1 MKKRRWVAVFWE
13 DIVGVERPWL
23 SFQEAL
29 EVAPAPMVTLGL
41 LLHQNKHY
49 LLIASTLELSEEEGQ
64 IGSVCCIPRGAV
76 QSIVDVPVPPEI
88 PDGR

>member
-13 DIVGVERPWL
+13 DIVGIERPWL

-29 EVAPAPMVTLGL
+29 EVHPAPMVTLGL
-41 LLHQNKHY
+41 LLEQTKQHI
-49 LLIASTLELSEEEGQ
+49 LLASTLELTEGEGQ

-76 QSIVDVPVPPEI
+76 LSVVDVPVPPEV